1 MSIYPLYKDLFP
13 PTGVEEVVCAS
24 FTSPTDINLI
34 VARSSILQIYR
45 FVEQAEVT
53 KEEETAMEED
63 VNLVNVFGKDDDQ
76 NFIFPTLKPAA
87 NLLYM
92 TARLE
97 LIIQYKLHGNIT
109 SMGVVQ
115 TISSGA
121 NGMDSLLIS
130 FKDAKLSLL
139 EFSLATNSIV
149 TVSIHYYEREEFKL
163 EFLSN
168 PFPTKVKVDSSS
180 SCAVLHFY
188 GDKLAILP
196 FRQEALNLDEED
208 AAIKWPYVPSFVV
221 ELSSIQS
228 KIKNIIDMNF
238 LNDYYEPTLAI
249 LFEPCQT
256 WPGKLNS
263 QKDTCS
269 LIVISL
275 DIAQKKYP
283 IIYSMDNL
291 PHSCV
296 KTVPVPKPI
305 GGILIITANALIHV
319 IKNSPG
325 IGVSVN
331 GYASSTTDFP
341 LDSSF
346 EHLGITLEGCKHVFL
361 TTDEILLALRN
372 GDLYLAK
379 LIKDGRSVSKISLEK
394 VGNDTLPSCA
404 CYITDGYFFLGS
416 RLGDSHL
423 IQYKT
428 LKIEPKSNGVV
439 NGFGYQSRRNT
450 LDFETELY
458 NTDVINNTIKND
470 DISKNSKSSTKKD
483 YIFTLCDTLLN
494 VGPIVGM
501 TYGELVFSE
510 EKSHMHNIK
519 KDLELVTCSGYGKG
533 GSICVF
539 HHNINPVV
547 FSSFAMDGCL
557 NMWAISS
564 IDPIFAGIPM
574 DTPGLPNH
582 LPSIDSEQSYDKY
595 LFISKSFKTMVLACG
610 EELQELEHSDFYTE
624 GPTIEVGS
632 LLNNSLILQV
642 HPYGLK
648 LLNSDSKQIISIDK
662 DPGNGLIVFASIV
675 DPYILLLYDTG
686 IVDLMKI
693 DNDTKEINS
702 CELPSHI
709 NELPIANCCIF
720 YDESDLF
727 ALVKDVEPLKKFNE
741 FNNFT
746 KKNKPST
753 SMPIDD
759 ELDELFNESKSNDD
773 DLLEA
778 NDEMV
783 DDDLLQVVGEVNEEN
798 VSGVVKNTKR
808 ESYWCVIYRQDG
820 SLEIYK
826 LPELQEVFH
835 FPHFDMTPTVLVGF
849 FTRQN
854 IKTPGKTADI
864 QEILLKNLGL
874 HKKDTYLIARTSVG
888 DIIIYKA
895 FRYIPGSD
903 IFDPFQKSQSQGE
916 LSDHL
921 AIRFSRVSHEYI
933 SRESIYSDIHD
944 KPVSSK
950 NNQQDINEI
959 EEEQIKNNLESRKE
973 QLRLNKRRLIPF
985 SNIAGF
991 TGVFVTGA
999 KPVWII
1005 CANNNFLRLHPMNA
1019 DGEIKSFTPFHNV
1032 HCKNGFL
1039 YTNNEDDCRFSEL
1052 SKEFLYDMEWPVR
1065 KISLGRSVHGI
1076 EYHPE
1081 MQVYALMTSTPIEF
1095 HMKDEN
1101 GVPTDVDG
1109 DSSQFLPETQN
1120 FTLELISPITWETVD
1135 KHDFQEDEQ
1144 GLCIKCVSLQTK
1156 STSSGRKPFIA
1167 VGTGFFRGEDV
1178 GMRGNI
1184 YVFEIIE
1191 VVPEP
1196 DNPQTNHKFKL
1207 LCAEEVKGSVTTIC
1221 DVNGYLLTCVGPKIF
1236 IRAFED
1242 NDCLISVAFIDIQ
1255 LYASNVVSIKDFILL
1270 GDVYKSVWFLGFQ
1283 EEPAKLVLV
1292 GKDYN
1297 SLEVS
1302 CLSFLIDEP
1311 ALYFV
1316 VADMDKN
1323 IHMFQYAPYNVQS
1336 FAGQKLIRR
1345 GDFHVGSQVKTM
1357 LTLPKKEVIR
1367 KDHDFD
1373 LEFSSKTSEEIGTL
1387 DGSIGMI
1394 TPITEKTYKRMQ
1406 LLYSQMVNGIQHP
1419 AGLNP
1424 KSFRLLQSKMRLAIN
1439 PSKGILDGDLLFQ
1452 FPNLALH
1459 RQREMTKQIGTTVE
1473 RIMDD
1478 LLAIQESYNYF

>member
-798 VSGVVKNTKR
+798 VSGVVKNTKS

-835 FPHFDMTPTVLVGF
+835 FPHFDMTPTVLAGF

-1019 DGEIKSFTPFHNV
+1019 DGEIKSFTPFHN
-1032 HCKNGFL
+1032 
-1039 YTNNEDDCRFSEL
+1039 DDCRFSEL

-1373 LEFSSKTSEEIGTL
+1373 LEFSSKTSEETGTL

-1459 RQREMTKQIGTTVE
+1459 RQREMTKQIGTTE
-1473 RIMDD
+1473 MGGDSSIYS
-1478 LLAIQESYNYF
+1478 LFE